1 MPQLD
6 AERLSRLIAAFI
18 DPARLRL
25 DGVSVGPSGHRL
37 GGFVLD
43 SAAPRFT
50 GTGGQSGPLTRD
62 SWFRREPFQMPPS
75 GTPCWAAVLHVADA
89 GADGLPDERLVGWV
103 PAEDEEALA
112 AWLAGLNGELVE
124 LLEARRDH
132 TPERAEFYDPS
143 EGPSLPG
150 LLAPPPT
157 PPGRPRLRLVD
168 PPE

>member
-6 AERLSRLIAAFI
+6 AERLGRLIAAFI

-25 DGVSVGPSGHRL
+25 DGVRVGPSGHRL

-43 SAAPRFT
+43 SAQPRFT
-50 GTGGQSGPLTRD
+50 GTGGQSGLLTRA
-62 SWFRREPFQMPPS
+62 SWFRREAFAMPPL
-75 GTPCWAAVLHVADA
+75 GTPSLAAVLHVADL
-89 GADGLPDERLVGWV
+89 GEDGEPDERLVGWV
-103 PAEDEEALA
+103 PAEQEEALA

-132 TPERAEFYDPS
+132 TAERAAFHDPS
-143 EGPSLPG
+143 EGLTLPG
-150 LLAPPPT
+150 LLSPPPAPPA
-157 PPGRPRLRLVD
+157 RPRLRLVD